1 LEKETP
7 FVLRP
12 LLGRTDLAK
21 EQAETSIGRAL
32 AWLAQFPLEAE
43 SGFVLPPLLQRRDL
57 GDVADNSAVGF
68 ALDWLPGFLDQQD
81 AEFVLNR
88 LLRRNDLAADRIGDL
103 KRRAIIGLRC
113 RVRNPNDQAVSF
125 LLRPWLRCRIRHPE
139 LDREIIGLA
148 SEWLRADPARADA
161 DFVFNGILRQKD
173 TPDTEWLFA
182 AQAAADWLRV
192 RNRSPGEL
200 DFAVNSVLN
209 RASLLDRELL
219 DSMVQRA
226 LRLLQSERNEESKVR
241 LASKL
246 LRAVEHLP
254 PDDPLVISVQQFA
267 QPIRDAADEP
277 HRAQIAEETR

>member
-1 LEKETP
+1 MGYQALLFCPDEK
-7 FVLRP
+7 
-12 LLGRTDLAK
+12 LA
-21 EQAETSIGRAL
+21 
-32 AWLAQFPLEAE
+32 
-43 SGFVLPPLLQRRDL
+43 
-57 GDVADNSAVGF
+57 
-68 ALDWLPGFLDQQD
+68 
-81 AEFVLNR
+81 
-88 LLRRNDLAADRIGDL
+88 
-103 KRRAIIGLRC
+103 
-113 RVRNPNDQAVSF
+113 RVVSQ
-125 LLRPWLRCRIRHPE
+125 
-139 LDREIIGLA
+139 
-148 SEWLRADPARADA
+148 
-161 DFVFNGILRQKD
+161 VF
-173 TPDTEWLFA
+173 
-182 AQAAADWLRV
+182 
-192 RNRSPGEL
+192 GEL